1 MRKAVVIFL
10 LAVLPFQFVWGA
22 AAGYCQ
28 HEQGSEVSH
37 FGHHLH
43 KHQSKASDASDSSA
57 DNAKQAGGEDAD
69 CIACHMS
76 CASVVSDTSLNLRAA
91 EVEHLVATS
100 ASAYARLL
108 VPSIERPKWVS
119 LS

>member
-10 LAVLPFQFVWGA
+10 LALLPFQFVWGA
-22 AAGYCQ
+22 AAGYCR
-28 HEQGSEVSH
+28 HEQGSDVSH

-43 KHQSKASDASDSSA
+43 KHQSKASETSNGSA
-57 DNAKQAGGEDAD
+57 DNAKQGGGEDAD

-76 CASVVSDTSLNLRAA
+76 CASAVSDASLNLRAA
-91 EVEHLVATS
+91 EVEHLVATT
-100 ASAYARLL
+100 AGAYARLL
-108 VPSIERPKWVS
+108 VPSIERPKWVA

>member
-1 MRKAVVIFL
+1 MRKAVLIFL

-22 AAGYCQ
+22 AAGYCR

-43 KHQSKASDASDSSA
+43 KHQSKASETSDGIGGQRPSRF
-57 DNAKQAGGEDAD
+57 GGEDAD

-76 CASVVSDTSLNLRAA
+76 CASVVSDASLNLRA
-91 EVEHLVATS
+91 
-100 ASAYARLL
+100 
-108 VPSIERPKWVS
+108 
-119 LS
+119 

>member
-1 MRKAVVIFL
+1 MRKALLIFL
-10 LAVLPFQFVWGA
+10 LMVLPFQFVWGA

-43 KHQSKASDASDSSA
+43 KHESTAAKTSDGLA
-57 DNAKQAGGEDAD
+57 DNTKQAGGEDAD

-76 CASVVSDTSLNLRAA
+76 CASVVSDASLNLRTA
-91 EVEHLVATS
+91 EVEHLVATTVF
-100 ASAYARLL
+100 AYARLL
-108 VPSIERPKWVS
+108 VPSIDRPKWVA

>member
-1 MRKAVVIFL
+1 MRKAVLIFL

-22 AAGYCQ
+22 AAGYCR

-43 KHQSKASDASDSSA
+43 KHQSKASETSDSSA
-57 DNAKQAGGEDAD
+57 DNAKLFGGEDAD

-76 CASVVSDTSLNLRAA
+76 CASVVSDARLNLRAT
-91 EVEHLVATS
+91 EVEHLVATT
-100 ASAYARLL
+100 ASAYARML
-108 VPSIERPKWVS
+108 VPSIDRPKWAAVS
-119 LS
+119 